1 MNENIFLLLGSNQGN
16 AAQNVAAARAG
27 ITRSV
32 GVIIRQSSLYKSA
45 AWGLLEQPDFCN
57 QVIEIASALD
67 PENLL
72 DAVMGVER
80 KLGRVRRERW
90 GPRIIDIDVLLY
102 GREVIDTDRLK
113 VPHPGIPERRF
124 TLEPLAEIA
133 PALIHPVIGKSIAVL
148 LQECGDPLTVGRWT
162 DH

>member
-1 MNENIFLLLGSNQGN
+1 MNENIFLLLGSNQGD

-57 QVIEIASALD
+57 QVIEITSALD

-113 VPHPGIPERRF
+113 VPHPSIPERRF

-133 PALIHPVIGKSIAVL
+133 PALIHPVTGKSIAVL
-148 LQECGDPLTVGRWT
+148 LQECSDLLAVERWT
-162 DH
+162 DD